1 MTITFSHVPNYLL
14 KSDGT
19 AIEAKEKSTIA
30 ITASFEDE
38 DGNDVTPTEAT
49 WTLTDDNGAVINS
62 REQVD
67 IGSLSTSVTVVLSGD
82 DLQILSAEASENN
95 ATRRFLIEATY
106 DSSLGSDL
114 PLKNSCVFPVRNF
127 KYVT

>member
-1 MTITFSHVPNYLL
+1 MKITFSHVPNYLL

-30 ITASFEDE
+30 ITASFKDE
-38 DGNDVTPTEAT
+38 EGSAVTPKTAT
-49 WTLTDDNGAVINS
+49 WTLTDDSGAVINS
-62 REQVD
+62 RKQVN

-82 DLQILSAEASENN
+82 DLQILSGEASEKN

-106 DSSLGSDL
+106 DSSLGNDL
-114 PLKNSCVFPVRNF
+114 PLKNSCVFPVLNF